1 MLVSDLLT
9 KNASVDIKVGD
20 RVRVKPSITTPKHN
34 WGRNV
39 THKSVG
45 VVKGK
50 SYTFFLLTDHSDYQ
64 KILKYKRYNMNLFC
78 LDIKG
83 DDSLVVD
90 FPGHANWKGMLSEM
104 ERVTNDDEMGK

>member
-1 MLVSDLLT
+1 M
-9 KNASVDIKVGD
+9 NASVEIKVGD

-50 SYTFFLLTDHSDYQ
+50 SCTISLHKSFIIKKSSLQ
-64 KILKYKRYNMNLFC
+64 YKCYNMNLFC
-78 LDIKG
+78 LDIKD

-90 FPGHANWKGMLSEM
+90 FPGHANWKGILSEI
-104 ERVTNDDEMGK
+104 ERVTNDEENGK